1 MKNKSI
7 FQNILVWFGAVQLQQ
22 LIDIFPATGAA
33 FRKKTSEQNNINTSI
48 AILRMMNERYDDVFY
63 HAFSAAS

>member
-22 LIDIFPATGAA
+22 LIDIFAQSDGTEPK
-33 FRKKTSEQNNINTSI
+33 RKNMAVQTCGN
-48 AILRMMNERYDDVFY
+48 LERD
-63 HAFSAAS
+63 

>member
-33 FRKKTSEQNNINTSI
+33 FRKKTFEHNIKINI
-48 AILRMMNERYDDVFY
+48 ENDERLVYKIQ
-63 HAFSAAS
+63 AFFAAS